1 MIKNMLPTPPKPQF
15 SSIFDLFWSS
25 FGHVFDL
32 KSIYVR
38 TRIESND
45 PMFKLHKEKKVTT
58 LCSNRVGVA
67 RPATSAIQ
75 KTTAEP
81 NSKDHDSHIQDRSF
95 WAGGT
100 PKGLQFIKNKY
111 KKINNTLKPQVQH
124 PDYGVGA
131 KIY

>member
-15 SSIFDLFWSS
+15 SSIFDLFWTS

-81 NSKDHDSHIQDRSF
+81 NSKDHDSHIHDRSF

-100 PKGLQFIKNKY
+100 PEGITIKQ
-111 KKINNTLKPQVQH
+111 TLKSEP
-124 PDYGVGA
+124 
-131 KIY
+131 

>member
-15 SSIFDLFWSS
+15 SSMFDLFWSS

-100 PKGLQFIKNKY
+100 PEGITILTKS
-111 KKINNTLKPQVQH
+111 
-124 PDYGVGA
+124 
-131 KIY
+131 

>member
-1 MIKNMLPTPPKPQF
+1 MIKKMLPTPPKPQF
-15 SSIFDLFWSS
+15 SSIFDLFWTS

-67 RPATSAIQ
+67 RRQQNQTARITIPTTTIVFVGPA
-75 KTTAEP
+75 
-81 NSKDHDSHIQDRSF
+81 
-95 WAGGT
+95 GL
-100 PKGLQFIKNKY
+100 PKGLQYGRKN
-111 KKINNTLKPQVQH
+111 NACVRTRGAPQIGFRSSQQH
-124 PDYGVGA
+124 LQPG
-131 KIY
+131 